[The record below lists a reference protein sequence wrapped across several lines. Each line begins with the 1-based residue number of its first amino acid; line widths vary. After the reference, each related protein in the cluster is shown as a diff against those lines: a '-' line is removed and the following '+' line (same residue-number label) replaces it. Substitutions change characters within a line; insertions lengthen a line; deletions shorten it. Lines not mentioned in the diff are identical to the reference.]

1 MPLNLLAECVES
13 LMRLIHHR
21 LALALAIALLA
32 FLTLSPL
39 PAAAQESGLDTT
51 VIANASLRTG
61 PGTEWN
67 RAAVVTAGTPIRLDG
82 RAPGG
87 GWARGIIPGGTVGW
101 VIYSALAADPAA
113 LDALPGIWVEAP
125 FTLPPPEGPAPVEP
139 PPAAQPDTSAA
150 EDGGATSGAPLP
162 PPVVNSAPVSGF
174 NLGGHVARLDAFAVS
189 AMRRA
194 GMTWVKKQVR
204 YQMGQDPGS
213 VAGLIDEAHA
223 NGFRV
228 LLGIVGLPGQVLQSG
243 YFDAYA
249 SFVGGVAALGADA
262 IEVWNEP
269 NIDRQWPRGLISG
282 AQYTQMLSA
291 AFQAIK
297 ARNGGTLVISGAPAP
312 TGGLGCSTNGCN
324 DDAYIAQMAA
334 AGARNFMDCVGI
346 HYNAGTVPPNATS
359 GAPVGS
365 ATHYSWYYPS
375 MVNLYSRTFPQ
386 KPLCFTEIGYV
397 TGQGYGPLP
406 GGFSWANNVTVAN
419 QAEWLG
425 QAVRIARSSGI
436 VRLFI
441 IWNLDSTVYGDDP
454 QAGYAIIRPD
464 GTCPACNTIAAAL
477 RS

>member
-1 MPLNLLAECVES
+1 MSRVARSLAVVVGLMLVATTALAQTVHVVAPGETLFRIAQRYGVSMTAIAQANGISNLNLIYS
-13 LMRLIHHR
+13 GQRLTIPTGDS
-21 LALALAIALLA
+21 A
-32 FLTLSPL
+32 SPTPAPTVAP
-39 PAAAQESGLDTT
+39 PAASSYTVQRGDTLGRIAQRFNTTISAIVQANNIRNPNLIFSGQVLQ
-51 VIANASLRTG
+51 I
-61 PGTEWN
+61 PGGSG
-67 RAAVVTAGTPIRLDG
+67 APAPTPP
-82 RAPGG
+82 PGG
-87 GWARGIIPGGTVGW
+87 GTPV
-101 VIYSALAADPAA
+101 PN
-113 LDALPGIWVEAP
+113 
-125 FTLPPPEGPAPVEP
+125 PAPITGFEV
-139 PPAAQPDTSAA
+139 
-150 EDGGATSGAPLP
+150 GAHIFSFNYSDLMRQT
-162 PPVVNSAPVSGF
+162 GF
-174 NLGGHVARLDAFAVS
+174 
-189 AMRRA
+189 
-194 GMTWVKKQVR
+194 TWVKKQVAFDQTSR
-204 YQMGQDPGS
+204 DTAQGRAFINDAKSRGFKIALGVVGNPAQL
-213 VAGLIDEAHA
+213 AA
-223 NGFRV
+223 N
-228 LLGIVGLPGQVLQSG
+228 PTQ
-243 YFDAYA
+243 YYA
-249 SFVGGVAALGADA
+249 DYAAFVGELAAAGADA

-297 ARNGGTLVISGAPAP
+297 ARNGSTLVISGAPAP

-406 GGFSWANNVTVAN
+406 AGFAWANNVTVAN

-441 IWNLDSTVYGDDP
+441 VWNLDSTVFGDDP

>member
-1 MPLNLLAECVES
+1 MSRVERSLAVIAGLMLVGVTALAQTVHVVAPGENLYRISLRYGVSMSAIAQANGISNLNLIFS
-13 LMRLIHHR
+13 GQRLTIP
-21 LALALAIALLA
+21 
-32 FLTLSPL
+32 TGGGTTPSTPP
-39 PAAAQESGLDTT
+39 PATT
-51 VIANASLRTG
+51 VAPPTSSSYTVQRGDTLGRIAQRFGTTISAIVQANNLGNANLIFTG
-61 PGTEWN
+61 Q
-67 RAAVVTAGTPIRLDG
+67 VLQ
-82 RAPGG
+82 
-87 GWARGIIPGGTVGW
+87 IPGGSG
-101 VIYSALAADPAA
+101 APAPA
-113 LDALPGIWVEAP
+113 
-125 FTLPPPEGPAPVEP
+125 TPPPSGGTPAPAPV
-139 PPAAQPDTSAA
+139 
-150 EDGGATSGAPLP
+150 GGFEVGAHIFSFNYSDLMRQT
-162 PPVVNSAPVSGF
+162 GF
-174 NLGGHVARLDAFAVS
+174 
-189 AMRRA
+189 
-194 GMTWVKKQVR
+194 TWVKKQVGFDQASKDTSQGR
-204 YQMGQDPGS
+204 AFINDAKSRGFKIVLGVVGNPAQL
-213 VAGLIDEAHA
+213 AA
-223 NGFRV
+223 N
-228 LLGIVGLPGQVLQSG
+228 PTQ
-243 YFDAYA
+243 YYA
-249 SFVGGVAALGADA
+249 DYAAFVGELAAAGADA